1 MDGVAFGYKKKKMAG
16 MGAGVWEKMNL
27 GFSVIK
33 GDNKIES
40 MTVGIKRI

>member
-1 MDGVAFGYKKKKMAG
+1 MELPLGTRKKDGRDGSWCL
-16 MGAGVWEKMNL
+16 WEMNL

-33 GDNKIES
+33 DDNKIES

>member
-1 MDGVAFGYKKKKMAG
+1 MELPLGIRKKDGRDGS
-16 MGAGVWEKMNL
+16 WCLLEKMNL

-40 MTVGIKRI
+40 MTAGIKRS